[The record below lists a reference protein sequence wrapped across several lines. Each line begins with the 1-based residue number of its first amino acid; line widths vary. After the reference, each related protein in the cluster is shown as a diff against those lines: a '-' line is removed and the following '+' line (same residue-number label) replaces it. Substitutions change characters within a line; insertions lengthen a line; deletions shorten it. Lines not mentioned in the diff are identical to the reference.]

1 MCEKDEKKEDSTERE
16 NISGAH
22 KGTIFTWRFVRPLR
36 ITVRKKRRAGQRS
49 DQFNTYIMH
58 TFPLL
63 RSRDVLFVLPSG
75 RNALSARPC
84 PVASGFQRI
93 NGHFEVNHWQSYTH
107 LAQSKSSFYT
117 ARNANYTTSNK
128 VYIETILSRR
138 AIKLSK
144 IRYGC

>member
-1 MCEKDEKKEDSTERE
+1 MCEEDEKKEGSTERE

-36 ITVRKKRRAGQRS
+36 ITVRRKGRAGQRS

-63 RSRDVLFVLPSG
+63 RSRDLLFVLPSE
-75 RNALSARPC
+75 RNALSVRPC

-93 NGHFEVNHWQSYTH
+93 NDYFEVNHWQSYTYH
-107 LAQSKSSFYT
+107 AQSKLSFYT
-117 ARNANYTTSNK
+117 ARNANYTTSEVTSNNSFK
-128 VYIETILSRR
+128 TSN
-138 AIKLSK
+138 
-144 IRYGC
+144 